1 MSIKDEILR
10 LKKEKNIAIVAH
22 NYQPPIVQDIADYI
36 GDSLG
41 LAKKIREI
49 PQDTIIFA
57 GVRFMAE
64 TAKLLAPNKTILHP
78 VPTAGCGM
86 AWTIDVNDIIRMKK
100 EHPDALVA
108 CYINTSTA
116 VKAECDVVVTS
127 ASALKIIEKTDA
139 QKIIFVPD
147 KNLGKWVAQHFP
159 DKEFIFH
166 DGFCYV
172 HHYLQPQEVIEVKQ
186 QHPNA
191 HIMVHPETPPEVWEV
206 ADVVT
211 STSGMIKYVEEHMD
225 VDEFIIGTEVG
236 MIYRLKTLFPNK
248 QFYAVKKPMICRN
261 MKAITGEAILRS
273 LKEHVYPVN
282 IPDEIA
288 IKARKSIEKMLQLT
302 S

>member
-22 NYQPPIVQDIADYI
+22 NYQPPIVQDVADYI

-57 GVRFMAE
+57 GVRSMAE
-64 TAKLLAPNKTILHP
+64 TAKLLAPDKTILHP
-78 VPTAGCGM
+78 VPMAGCGM

-100 EHPDALVA
+100 EHPDALVV
-108 CYINTSTA
+108 CYINTSTV
-116 VKAECDVVVTS
+116 VKTECDVVVTS

-139 QKIIFVPD
+139 KKIIFVPD
-147 KNLGKWVAQHFP
+147 KNLGKWIAQHFP

-172 HHYLQPQEVIEVKQ
+172 HYYLQPYEVIEVKQ
-186 QHPNA
+186 EHPNA
-191 HIMVHPETPPEVWEV
+191 HVMVHPETPPEVWKA
-206 ADVVT
+206 ADVVA
-211 STSGMIKYVEEHMD
+211 STSGMIEYVEEHMD
-225 VDEFIIGTEVG
+225 VDEFIVGTELG
-236 MIYRLKTLFPNK
+236 MIYRLKTLFPDK
-248 QFYAVKKPMICRN
+248 QFYAVKKPLICRN
-261 MKAITGEAILRS
+261 MKAITGEEILRS
-273 LKEHVYPVN
+273 LKEHIYPVN
-282 IPDEIA
+282 IPESIA